1 MGKTKVPYKV
11 VRDAYLGDS
20 NIYVIH
26 NTITANLKYRSRIV
40 LESNTGPDI
49 RFDGRYVKMIGL
61 PEMAVSN
68 RVKAKL
74 LHMKLIRD
82 LNREA
87 DLRVSERIVKQLLKE
102 TK

>member
-11 VRDAYLGDS
+11 VRDAFLGDS
-20 NIYVIH
+20 NLYINP
-26 NTITANLKYRSRIV
+26 NTITVNLKYHPWVV

-49 RFDGRYVKMIGL
+49 QFDGRYVKMIGL
-61 PEMAVSN
+61 PQMAVTN

-74 LHMKLIRD
+74 LHMKLIYD